1 MRRRSQRGPAA
12 VARRYGPEYS
22 TDLDQDV
29 DDPGRRRRRDDQRVD
44 DIGHRAAGAGLD
56 ECQGAP
62 TIHGEL
68 RTSQRSL
75 DSRGHLGGFSEQSQD
90 IFHSFHD
97 LPFATSLDDRG
108 DAGTR
113 RSFSMPDSTPEHD
126 TRPDSPTDFRIALA
140 LPRRGPAGI
149 FGLECHAAA
158 ELAAAE
164 IEAAGGVAGRT
175 VHFVHVDAGGDP
187 AAVGARIK
195 GLLDAG
201 SIDAV
206 TGWHLSN
213 ARQAI
218 AKVVRGRVPYVYA
231 AAYEGGECSDGVLC
245 SGEVP
250 GDQIVASLQ
259 WLRTEAQLRQW
270 FIVGND
276 YVWPRGTAA
285 ATRVGL
291 QDTDIAILGE
301 RFLPLGTDDSAVW
314 DRALGEVVRSGTQ
327 GVISLLVGS
336 DAVRFN
342 RAFGDRGLDAT
353 ITRFSPFTDET
364 VVLASGADATENLFI
379 SAGWFAGLGSASA
392 AEFASGFARAF
403 DLVNGAGPIG
413 EMAAPPPGTMAE
425 TTYSGVHLLAD
436 IAGASV
442 PTVQDARRAFVKWGW
457 DSPHGPVDLDD
468 GSARH
473 PVHIAKARGVELD
486 VIARVR

>member
-1 MRRRSQRGPAA
+1 MRSESQRRPATI
-12 VARRYGPEYS
+12 ARGRGPEHGA
-22 TDLDQDV
+22 DLDQKV
-29 DDPGRRRRRDDQRVD
+29 DDPGRRRRRYNQRID
-44 DIGHRAAGAGLD
+44 HIGHRTAGAGLD
-56 ECQGAP
+56 IRQGTP
-62 TIHGEL
+62 TVHGEIGTREL
-68 RTSQRSL
+68 IFDTCSDQGCL
-75 DSRGHLGGFSEQSQD
+75 SEQRQRICD
-90 IFHSFHD
+90 SFHD
-97 LPFATSLDDRG
+97 LPSEGSPNRG
-108 DAGTR
+108 DTAAR
-113 RSFSMPDSTPEHD
+113 RIFSMTDPASSIEPRTE
-126 TRPDSPTDFRIALA
+126 RPTDFRVALA

-164 IEAAGGVAGRT
+164 IDAAGGVAGRT
-175 VHFVHVDAGGDP
+175 VHFVHVDAGGEP
-187 AAVGARIK
+187 AAVAADIE
-195 GLLDAG
+195 GLVDSG

-231 AAYEGGECSDGVLC
+231 AAYEGGERSDGVLC

-259 WLRTEAQLRQW
+259 WLRTEAQLRRW

-285 ATRVGL
+285 ATRIGL
-291 QDTDIAILGE
+291 QDTDVSILGE
-301 RFLPLGTDDSAVW
+301 RFLPLNTDDPAVW
-314 DRALGEVVRSGTQ
+314 GRVLSEVVRSAAQ

-342 RAFGDRGLDAT
+342 RAFGERGLDAT

-364 VVLASGADATENLFI
+364 VILASGADATANLFI

-392 AEFASGFARAF
+392 AEFTAGFARAF

-413 EMAAPPPGTMAE
+413 ESAAPPPGTMAE
-425 TTYSGVHLLAD
+425 TTYSGVHLLAG
-436 IAGASV
+436 IAGSSV
-442 PTVQDARRAFVKWGW
+442 PTVQDARRAFTKWGW
-457 DSPHGPVDLDD
+457 DSPHGPVDLDQ

-473 PVHIAKARGVELD
+473 PVHMARARGVELD
-486 VIARVR
+486 VIARIR